1 MRRIPWSSLGSL
13 LSLLAGLG
21 LGLVYAWSIS
31 PARVTDAQPMALRA
45 DFKDHYR
52 SAIAAAYNATGD
64 LARAQARLSLLGDT
78 NSTEALNA
86 QAQRMLA
93 SNASGQ
99 SFEEA
104 DQVVALASALDQN
117 AVNIPTLTPTTP
129 TNPST
134 DNTPVTVNTANIV
147 ITINAATS
155 TFPVPT
161 SEAPIQLTETPQ
173 AVETQ
178 PTPID
183 ATPRPTRTFIPT
195 AGAPFTLTGQE
206 PVCDPNLPDG
216 LLQVLVFNSN
226 RRQMPGVEIL
236 ITWEGGAENFFTGL
250 KPELGNGYADYIMTA
265 NITYTLQLR
274 SGSDIA
280 SGLTTP
286 TCQAPGGEAYSG
298 GIKLTFQEP

>member
-1 MRRIPWSSLGSL
+1 MRRIPWGML
-13 LSLLAGLG
+13 LALLAGLG
-21 LGLVYAWSIS
+21 LGLVYAWTIS
-31 PARVTDAQPMALRA
+31 PARVIDSQPVALRA

-52 SAIAAAYNATGD
+52 SAIAAAYSATGD

-78 NSTEALNA
+78 DSIEALNA

-99 SFEEA
+99 SFNEA

-117 AVNIPTLTPTTP
+117 AVNIPTATPTTR
-129 TNPST
+129 SA
-134 DNTPVTVNTANIV
+134 DNTPDAVNTANV
-147 ITINAATS
+147 VVTINPATS
-155 TFPVPT
+155 TFPAST
-161 SEAPIQLTETPQ
+161 SEIPIEPTETPQ
-173 AVETQ
+173 TIETQ
-178 PTPID
+178 TTPVA

-195 AGAPFTLTGQE
+195 AGSPFKLTGQE
-206 PVCDPNLPDG
+206 SVCDPNLPDG

-226 RRQMPGVEIL
+226 RRQMPGIEIL

-250 KPELGNGYADYIMTA
+250 KPELGNGYADYIMSPDV
-265 NITYTLQLR
+265 IYTLQLR

-280 SGLTTP
+280 SGLTIP
-286 TCQAPGGEAYSG
+286 TCQSPSGEAFSG